1 MGTFYGW
8 RVVGAAFVLA
18 AFGWGMGF
26 YGPPVFLRFVCEAT
40 GWPVALVST
49 AVTVHFLAGALV
61 GARLPAIHRRLGVSI
76 TTKLAVLFL
85 AMGVLGWA
93 VVTAPWQMFVAALLS
108 GAGWSAMSAAAVN
121 AIVSPWFVRTR
132 PAALAMAYNG
142 GSIGGVVFS
151 PLWVAAIDVLGFPV
165 AAAMIGLTAT
175 LTLWVLAGSVL
186 ARTPQQMGLMP
197 DGDAPGAPMPSD
209 SSQRTRQ
216 LPGSAL
222 WRDWKFLTLACGM
235 ALGLFAQIGLTAH
248 LFSLLA
254 PTVGAQQAG
263 LMMGLATALAIGG
276 RTGVG
281 WLMPVGAD
289 RRLLACISYGVQA
302 AGSIAFALA
311 AGTSIPLL
319 LIGIVLFGLGF
330 GNSTSLPPLIAQL
343 EFAKEDVQRVVA
355 LIVAI
360 AQAGFAFAPAAFG
373 LIRAFHSGAPAV
385 MFPAAPNVFLAAA
398 LLQGLAIAAFLAG
411 RRSQVTAGSCGFF
424 RRPG

>member
-26 YGPPVFLRFVCEAT
+26 YGPPVFLRFVCETT

-61 GARLPAIHRRLGVSI
+61 GARLPAIHRRLGVSA
-76 TTKLAVLFL
+76 TTKLAVLSI

-93 VVTAPWQMFVAALLS
+93 VATAPWQIFVAALLS

-165 AAAMIGLTAT
+165 AAAMIGLAAT
-175 LTLWVLAGSVL
+175 LTLWVLADSVL

-197 DGDAPGAPMPSD
+197 NGDAPGTPMPSG
-209 SSQRTRQ
+209 SSQRIRQ

-222 WRDWKFLTLACGM
+222 WRDWKFLTLAAGM

-263 LMMGLATALAIGG
+263 LMMGLATALVIGG

-281 WLMPVGAD
+281 WLMPAGAD

-302 AGSIAFALA
+302 MGSITFALA

-360 AQAGFAFAPAAFG
+360 AQAGYAFAPAAFG
-373 LIRAFHSGAPAV
+373 LIRAFHSGAPALMV
-385 MFPAAPNVFLAAA
+385 SAAPNLFLAAA
-398 LLQGLAIAAFLAG
+398 VLQGLAIAAFLAG
-411 RRSQVTAGSCGFF
+411 RRSQATAGNCGFF
-424 RRPG
+424 RRSG